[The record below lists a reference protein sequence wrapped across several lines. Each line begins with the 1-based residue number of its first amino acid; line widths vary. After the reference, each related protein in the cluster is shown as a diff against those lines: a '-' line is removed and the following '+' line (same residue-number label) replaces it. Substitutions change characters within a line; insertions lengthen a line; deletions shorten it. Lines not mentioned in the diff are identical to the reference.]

1 MSGWQTGMS
10 GSKRMRGGAVGDDG
24 FVQDN
29 DDLPIIYY
37 NGNLSSQTSS
47 DFGSGGKLADFTEV
61 RTNPVVADMS
71 KYQFSVVRA
80 QLNTKALPLYIPL
93 VQTGQP
99 NPNLLNYNV
108 GLGMTWTG
116 SLAGSTT
123 NVVTNPNTFITVP
136 DFTSIGGIPFWVD
149 FASQTSYQYT
159 QFSGTIPLPPPATY
173 PVNATSNSFLLL
185 LLANLKSATGI
196 STWTLGLQTGIA
208 TQPRLQFT
216 TNTPTQNVY
225 FDFSNSGVGN
235 TRIVDQQQLTALCL
249 LLGFPP
255 PMQGLSYKLVN
266 TTALIA
272 PNPLQAG
279 FPITLNLLATRPLM
293 WTPESKDPQTLLTP
307 PEQPLTA
314 QDLGGLGVPSR
325 YYYGYDYNSFL
336 TNSVNP
342 AFQACI
348 ADQQV
353 INEEPLAQTETALL
367 VNSLAPPLVS
377 TIKPFVGQQYM
388 NDQFDFTAFGTAYG
402 SSWIPVSNLYS
413 SSFSYNN
420 WDFID
425 AVNSLGTWNQ
435 LGVVNLKPA
444 LCLLNMADPLNCV
457 APSWDAIGSPQLT
470 SLGWT
475 SSNSQTQYWGVAN
488 LNTTSPT
495 AIVSPIS
502 SQAVPWWSYMLCPP
516 AGTGAILTSP
526 GIPLVYNTTYT
537 ISLQAS
543 ASRVVNTLGVTVVDA
558 SSILIASAYNSGV
571 SSSGW
576 TTITYTFTVNSVPNG
591 LCRIVLNG
599 ISMLAGD
606 AFKFGPISMTSTTV
620 PGAGSSYA
628 PCNALPNG
636 EAASAQILSV
646 LANTTSQP
654 AWGTQTGSDALGVG
668 GPSGGYPAPTILI
681 RANNGSWSTAIPVG
695 TVISTSGFPAGWN
708 FSYVVV
714 TASTMTYLE
723 FANPNPAIVSGQ
735 DCGSGGTVTSFSPAT
750 TVAYTVG
757 SFQGAPPSVGSL
769 ITITGMVTPAFNVV
783 NALVTAS
790 TTYTLTIAAPV
801 GVSSQ
806 QTSAVTAFSSV
817 QFVPPVADELSS
829 WGLVVG
835 STNATSTAF
844 NASLASGPVPVQAGT
859 PVYVEF
865 TWAPLLNG
873 TTVGIAPSSYS
884 PLYSGVYSQGSIF
897 QVTCGPDIVYVAPG
911 AALSTSVYTTVGV
924 SYTPSTSMTS
934 PFVFSVGVQPG
945 QTSAVVITAM
955 KLFPQFYVPS
965 NSTLSAY
972 VFGAGGGNTNSLTV
986 GGGGA
991 YIAASFPP
999 TLVDNNLLT
1008 IVTGT
1013 APSSSPI
1020 LDPLFSDNF
1029 YDAAISGV
1037 QFGIGSSF
1045 QYNGWTSTGGKT
1057 GILQNSTVW
1066 TGTQPAVYSGC
1077 MYSGVG
1083 ALSQTLT
1090 SAAITSQSGL
1100 SAQLTVSFICS
1111 SLPTTWT
1118 VSYNGSVIG
1127 NLLASAVASQWI
1139 TQTYSFTTTA
1149 SGVLSFAMT
1158 TSIYTMKTAMTNL
1171 LVTTATSSLP
1181 NPTIGGGGTGAATL
1195 SGAGGGLSAVYLF
1208 SPVSNLNPTSSYG
1221 INTPL
1226 VIAGGG
1232 GGSGYT
1238 SGSSGGA
1245 ATSTATFPSGNG
1257 SGSAPG
1263 QGASAT
1269 TPGAAGTGGEAGAS
1283 SGFYGGGSSF
1293 GGSASGGGGGG
1304 AFGGGSGGSAG
1315 GGGGAGS
1322 SYVSGQLTIISQA
1335 SASGGTSGGYS
1346 FNNYWTYGVG
1356 MGSNGVGSAT
1366 NTGSFDGGPGLV
1378 VLTFDGAVVPIT
1390 PNGSGPIYTSYTIN
1404 EAVNAE
1410 SSYAT
1415 STTTNSDS
1423 IANVYTGWTVKVP
1436 LVVGNVGMSTTYISN
1451 SLNAQVLPAAY
1462 AAVSNGMITY
1472 YYNQSGFGQ
1481 GITNYADGDQ
1491 LTFACANGLATYSLN
1506 DVLLSPNVISETF
1519 QYPGLQMDANIVQPS
1534 WNGWYFPNS
1543 SSGIIGSSNY
1553 SFSPLPLMFNLTP
1566 FMAYL
1571 YNASSAQTALYFSV
1585 PITATVAASTR
1596 FITFQAAM
1604 STSSINAPV
1613 VISTLV
1619 DATTVTLFTFI
1630 PTQVM
1635 QTYAFQTEAIGTNLR
1650 FTVSTQA
1657 GQMFVFSNI
1666 QVTSTLGSSVYNPM
1680 GLTSLSLSRTVT
1692 GSSASAETFANMFL
1706 VLSSAPPAQYTT
1718 QLSLSAQLKYAIA
1731 SVWATPYN
1739 SAVSYRAGQSCCWNG
1754 NAYMATG
1761 LISANS
1767 GTPDRNPISGFPGV
1781 NANTSARWLL
1791 VGTSY
1796 YQSWS
1801 PSISYPIG
1809 AVVTY
1814 GNRPYTTITNA
1825 VAGTIPPTGEAAYS
1839 SLLASPVDTTA
1850 SPYYTTW
1857 TSSLNGNGYLQSNVT
1872 SGSPLSAFTFCT
1884 ANGGPAT
1891 FSPASTLCTTT
1902 RLQYPSVTTISSYL
1916 VVDLGTSGNTWA
1928 TFLIPPVACVAGQVY
1943 FVTLN
1948 TFSVATTAPQVYM
1961 ATGNTTCGSGI
1972 GNGTQIGNTYS
1983 ITAGALKTFTNSFT
1997 PVSTGSQTISFGFVN
2012 TGNTVLYV
2020 SSITVTTS
2028 VWSSTFQLPGPS
2040 VSPGIT
2046 TTAPIMTYSPSSG
2059 LFSMLLDT
2067 YGFGNLQGCGF
2078 KYGSQG
2084 YTNGYAF
2091 STQTAAVATP
2101 PVSPFFNRN
2110 SYGTFDENL
2119 FVVSDSNFQ
2128 NLFANFPQTYVGSDT
2143 TSKYSYVWSN
2153 PINPTLTPIVLS
2165 APSTLPVQQPLT
2177 VATSGAQ
2184 GTLTVA
2190 GTIFYWQITQDY
2202 SSTESAWT
2210 PIDSIVMTTQF
2221 IPVAGELNC
2230 APAPGVDLASGTLA
2244 AGSSG
2249 NFQQSITDV
2258 SVALTAAQGYRGNT
2272 LYVPSGEYR
2281 MISLPSRSAHL
2292 DQINVAF
2299 WWRHRVTGQLFRI
2312 YLQNNE
2318 NISFKLMFRPKSY
2331 SGYGGH
2337 S

>member
-1 MSGWQTGMS
+1 MS

-47 DFGSGGKLADFTEV
+47 DFGRGGKLADFTEV

-116 SLAGSTT
+116 SLAGATPNVIANT
-123 NVVTNPNTFITVP
+123 NKLITVP
-136 DFTSIGGIPFWVD
+136 DFSSIGGIPFWIAPSAVSS
-149 FASQTSYQYT
+149 AEYT
-159 QFSGTIPLPPPATY
+159 QYSGTIPLPPPATY
-173 PVNATSNSFLLL
+173 IVGATSSTTNSFLQL

-208 TQPRLQFT
+208 NQPRLQFT
-216 TNTPTQNVY
+216 TNQSTQNVY

-255 PMQGLSYKLVN
+255 PMQGLSYQLVN
-266 TTALIA
+266 TTSLTA
-272 PNPLQAG
+272 PNPLQG
-279 FPITLNLLATRPLM
+279 GLPITLNLLATRPLM

-348 ADQQV
+348 ADQQI
-353 INEEPLAQTETALL
+353 INEEPLAQTEAALL

-388 NDQFDFTAFGTAYG
+388 NDQFDFTAFGTSYG

-435 LGVVNLKPA
+435 FGVVNLKPA

-502 SQAVPWWSYMLCPP
+502 SRTVPWWSYMLCPP
-516 AGTGAILTSP
+516 AGTGAMLTSP

-537 ISLQAS
+537 LSLQAS

-558 SSILIASAYNSGV
+558 SSILIASAYNNGV

-599 ISMLAGD
+599 ISMNAGD

-654 AWGTQTGSDALGVG
+654 AWGTQTGSDAQGIG
-668 GPSGGYPAPTILI
+668 GTIGLPAPTILV
-681 RANNGSWSTAIPVG
+681 RTLTPWSTAIPVG

-714 TASTMTYLE
+714 TASSTTYLQ
-723 FANPNPAIVSGQ
+723 FANTNPAIVVGQ
-735 DCGSGGTVTSFSPAT
+735 DSGTGGTVTSFSPAT

-790 TTYTLTIAAPV
+790 TTYTLTIAAPI

-972 VFGAGGGNTNSLTV
+972 VYGAGGGNTNTLTV

-1020 LDPLFSDNF
+1020 VDPLFSDNF

-1090 SAAITSQSGL
+1090 SATITSQNGL

-1118 VSYNGSVIG
+1118 VSYSGSVIG
-1127 NLLASAVASQWI
+1127 NLLSTAVASQWI
-1139 TQTYSFTTTA
+1139 TQTYSFTTTT

-1171 LVTTATSSLP
+1171 LITTTTSRLP

-1208 SPVSNLNPTSSYG
+1208 SPISNLNPTSSYG

-1269 TPGAAGTGGEAGAS
+1269 APGAAGGTGGEAGAS
-1283 SGFYGGGSSF
+1283 SGFYGGGTSF
-1293 GGSASGGGGGG
+1293 GGSSSGGGGGG
-1304 AFGGGSGGSAG
+1304 VYGGGSGGSAG

-1335 SASGGTSGGYS
+1335 SASGGTSGGYL
-1346 FNNYWTYGVG
+1346 NNYWTYGVG
-1356 MGSNGVGSAT
+1356 MGSNGNGSTT

-1390 PNGSGPIYTSYTIN
+1390 PNGSGPPYTSYTIN
-1404 EAVNAE
+1404 EALNAE
-1410 SSYAT
+1410 YSYAT

-1423 IANVYTGWTVKVP
+1423 IANLYTGWTVKVP

-1462 AAVSNGMITY
+1462 AVVSNGMITY

-1481 GITNYADGDQ
+1481 GVTNYADGDQ

-1519 QYPGLQMDANIVQPS
+1519 QYPGLQVDAYIVQPS
-1534 WNGWYFPNS
+1534 WNGWYWS
-1543 SSGIIGSSNY
+1543 SGSSGIVGSSCPTFTAL
-1553 SFSPLPLMFNLTP
+1553 SSMSNLTP

-1571 YNASSAQTALYFSV
+1571 FNPVSAQTAQYFYV

-1613 VISTLV
+1613 VITTLV
-1619 DATTVTLFTFI
+1619 DTTLITLFTFV

-1635 QTYAFQTEAIGTNLR
+1635 QTYAFQTEAIGTTLR
-1650 FTVSTQA
+1650 FTASTQA
-1657 GQMFVFSNI
+1657 AQMFVFSNI

-1692 GSSASAETFANMFL
+1692 GSSANAETFTNMFL

-1731 SVWATPYN
+1731 SLWAAPYN

-1767 GTPDRNPISGFPGV
+1767 GTPDRSPISGFPGV

-1801 PSISYPIG
+1801 PFISYPVG
-1809 AVVTY
+1809 SFVTY
-1814 GNRPYTTITNA
+1814 GNIGYAALANA
-1825 VAGTIPPTGEAAYS
+1825 VVGTNPPTGQSVQYS
-1839 SLLASPVDTTA
+1839 TLLASPVDTTA

-1857 TSSLNGNGYLQSNVT
+1857 TSTLNGNGYLQSNVT
-1872 SGSPLSAFTFCT
+1872 SGSPLSTFTFCCQ
-1884 ANGGPAT
+1884 NGGIAT
-1891 FSPASTLCTTT
+1891 FSPASTACTTT
-1902 RLQYPSVTTISSYL
+1902 LLQYPIATTISSYL
-1916 VVDLGTSGNTWA
+1916 VVDLGASATWA
-1928 TFLIPPVACVAGQVY
+1928 TFLIPPVACLGGQTYYITFSIVVVATAPCQVY
-1943 FVTLN
+1943 
-1948 TFSVATTAPQVYM
+1948 VAV
-1961 ATGNTTCGSGI
+1961 GNTTCGNGS
-1972 GNGTQIGNTYS
+1972 GNGTQIGSFPTSTYS
-1983 ITAGALKTFTNSFT
+1983 TLKTYTASFT
-1997 PVSTGSQTISFGFVN
+1997 PGSAGNQTISISFDN
-2012 TGNTVLYV
+2012 AYNINTVVYV
-2020 SSITVTTS
+2020 SSIQVITGPWSTS
-2028 VWSSTFQLPGPS
+2028 GATNITGP
-2040 VSPGIT
+2040 VLSPGIT
-2046 TTAPIMTYSPSSG
+2046 TTAPMMTYSPSSG

-2091 STQTAAVATP
+2091 STGTAAVTTP
-2101 PVSPFFNRN
+2101 VVSPFFNRN
-2110 SYGTFDENL
+2110 LYGTFDENL

-2177 VATSGAQ
+2177 IIMTSGVQ
-2184 GTLTVA
+2184 GTV
-2190 GTIFYWQITQDY
+2190 FYWQITQDY